1 MLKKTAIV
9 LVLVTLL
16 VAPATISTNPSDSTK
31 HNGIYLL
38 TVNPS
43 EISGPASDMSFQA
56 LKKGLK
62 EYSLYAV
69 DMESLLTN
77 AKTGSVPLEIRGKR
91 FELVLAPD
99 TRTLAPGA
107 TERPIHVFRGSVKGI
122 PGSMATLII
131 SDRAV
136 FATVWVPG
144 EWYYLRS
151 TKTKLNGKLVVVG
164 YSSRDRKHSDGV
176 YHY

>member
-1 MLKKTAIV
+1 MLEKTAIV
-9 LVLVTLL
+9 L
-16 VAPATISTNPSDSTK
+16 AFATILVVPVALSMSSSSPQQ
-31 HNGIYLL
+31 HEGMHLL
-38 TVNPS
+38 TMNPS
-43 EISGPASDMSFQA
+43 EISGLASDMSFQA

-69 DMESLLTN
+69 DMESLLRD
-77 AKTGSVPLEIRGKR
+77 AKTGSVPLEIRGKK

-107 TERPIHVFRGSVKGI
+107 TDRPIHIFRGSVKGV
-122 PGSMATLII
+122 PGSMATLVI

-136 FATVWVPG
+136 FATVWIPG

-164 YSSRDRKHSDGV
+164 YSSRDGKHSDGI